1 MNTVQQQ
8 AQDKLVTAI
17 AFLENAR
24 AQGVDAEHEEFLDK
38 GFALLQ
44 GLQQQAD
51 FGDFTFKFATSAEQ
65 DENGD
70 TVFEAYCKGA
80 FYGRV
85 CSVYDGGA
93 FVELA
98 DGTVDDADANASVQA
113 LINDLHTIE
122 EILWNA
128 EFDDIVQ
135 TARHALNVKYS
146 AE

>member
-1 MNTVQQQ
+1 MNVAQKLVAQQ
-8 AQDKLVTAI
+8 A
-17 AFLENAR
+17 FLDNAR

-98 DGTVDDADANASVQA
+98 DGTFNDADDNAIVQE
-113 LINDLHTIE
+113 LISTLHTIE

-135 TARHALNVKYS
+135 TAREAMRVKYS

>member
-1 MNTVQQQ
+1 MNVAQKLVAQQ
-8 AQDKLVTAI
+8 A
-17 AFLENAR
+17 FLDNAR

-65 DENGD
+65 EENGD

-80 FYGRV
+80 RYGKV
-85 CSVYDGGA
+85 CSVHDGGA
-93 FVELA
+93 FIEYA
-98 DGTVDDADANASVQA
+98 DGTFNDADNNAIVQE
-113 LINDLHTIE
+113 LISTLHTIE

-135 TARHALNVKYS
+135 TAREAMRVKYS